1 MNAPATLDRPF
12 AGLLDWLV
20 THSVAH
26 DVHEHDETFTAQS
39 TARAEGVDP
48 RTFAKVLGVATDDG
62 RSALVVLDAPD
73 HLDLGKAREVLGARE
88 VRLLSEGEMTALAP
102 GCAAGAMPAVGSLF
116 GLAMHADY
124 AVRDDPAISFNA
136 GNHRFSVRVDRA
148 GWERASGVH
157 YADLATESDARPTWA
172 KS

>member
-1 MNAPATLDRPF
+1 MNAPATLDRPH

-20 THSVAH
+20 AHGVDH
-26 DVHEHDETFTAQS
+26 DVHEHDEAFTAQG
-39 TARAEGVDP
+39 TARAERVDP

-88 VRLLSEGEMTALAP
+88 VRLLGEGEMTALAP

-116 GLAMHADY
+116 GLAMYADH

-136 GNHRFSVRVDRA
+136 GSHRFSVRVDRA
-148 GWERASGVH
+148 AWERASGVL
-157 YADLATESDARPTWA
+157 YADFAAESDARPTWA
-172 KS
+172 TS